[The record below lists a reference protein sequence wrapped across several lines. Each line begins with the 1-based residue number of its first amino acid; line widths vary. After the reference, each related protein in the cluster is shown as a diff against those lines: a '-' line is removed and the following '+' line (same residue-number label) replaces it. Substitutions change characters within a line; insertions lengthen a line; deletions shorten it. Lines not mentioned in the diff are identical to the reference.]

1 MPDWKRLVREKLPQA
16 EPALIDELAE
26 HLEDHYGELRSG
38 GAGAEEAYRSALA
51 ELDEIYPLKRSQRM
65 AEEHKLPFGDDLW
78 RDIRFAVR
86 TMGKS
91 PMFVVF
97 VVLTLALGIG
107 ANTTVFTV
115 INTLILNPLP
125 VQNPGGLASITT
137 DASKPIPYADLK
149 DYREKN
155 QVFSSMA
162 GYTSPRIVTLEA
174 DGGSERMFCEL
185 ATGNYF
191 STLGLSPV
199 MGRFFSTDE
208 DGAVAV
214 LNYGTWQGRFGGASD
229 IIGKTLRLNSGV
241 FTIVGVAPQHFI
253 GVNAI
258 MGPDLWIPAGMMER
272 LMPNEMQNAL
282 SDREKAI
289 FMGVGR
295 FGPGISQSEAQA
307 NLGTIASNLAREY
320 PATNEAR
327 KIAVRPIRDAIFA
340 SASTGSSAIFFAS
353 AVLFIVVGILLLIA
367 CSNVANLLLARAAA
381 RRQEMA
387 VRLAMGASRRRLI
400 RQLLTESVL
409 LGILSGAVGLLI
421 GYAGLHFLFGM
432 LPSASNFITPKFD
445 ATVFIFAFVVSLA
458 TGFLF
463 GIIPALKA
471 SREDVAETLKE
482 EARTAGRGRKRVTV
496 ANALLVGQVAF
507 SFLLLMTAALFLRS
521 IQRAYDI
528 DPGFQTAHLATFMTN
543 PGQAGYGKA
552 QAKAFYK
559 DARERV
565 IRLPGVASASWSSN
579 LPLWGRTVNGIQ
591 IEGREQRPKAE
602 KISTILNTVDRDY
615 FETAGVTIDRGRVFT
630 EVDQEN
636 SAPVAI
642 VNEKMAHDFWPGE
655 DALGKRV
662 QIPGEKHMRQ
672 IVGIAK
678 NANYS
683 TWAEPP
689 QLCVYV
695 PLEQNYSDGMTLFVR
710 SKGDPKEILL
720 PVEREVRSAA
730 PQILVSGVRTGREL
744 VDGGLFQAKVGVML
758 LSVFGLVA
766 LALASIGLYG
776 IMAYS
781 VNQRKR
787 EIGLRMALGA
797 AQASVLRL
805 ILKQGMSLVLT
816 GVLIGLAASLFVDR
830 LLSRMLY
837 GVNANDPVSVLAA
850 VVVLLGV
857 ALVACYLPARW
868 ASRVDPVVALREG

>member
-1 MPDWKRLVREKLPQA
+1 MPDWKQLVRERVPEA
-16 EPALIDELAE
+16 ESGLVDELAE
-26 HLEDHYGELRSG
+26 HLEDHYRELRSG
-38 GAGAEEAYRSALA
+38 GAVAEEAYQSALS
-51 ELDEIYPLKRSQRM
+51 ELDEIYPLKRSERM
-65 AEEHKLPFGDDLW
+65 SKERRLPIGDDLW
-78 RDIRFAVR
+78 RDIRYALR
-86 TMGKS
+86 TMRKS

-125 VQNPGGLASITT
+125 VGNPAGLASIST

-149 DYREKN
+149 DYQAKN

-162 GYTSPRIVTLEA
+162 GYTSPRVVTLEA
-174 DGGSERMFCEL
+174 DGASERMFCEL
-185 ATGNYF
+185 VTGNYF
-191 STLGLSPV
+191 STLSLNPA
-199 MGRFFSTDE
+199 MGRFFSTDD
-208 DGAVAV
+208 DGTVAV
-214 LNYGTWQGRFGGASD
+214 LNYGTWQARFAGASD
-229 IIGKTLRLNSGV
+229 IVGKTLRLNSGV
-241 FTIVGVAPQHFI
+241 FTIVGVAPPHYI

-258 MGPDLWIPAGMMER
+258 MGPDVWVPAGMMEQ
-272 LMPNEMQNAL
+272 LMPNEMKNAR

-289 FMGVGR
+289 YLGVGR
-295 FGPGISQSEAQA
+295 YKTGISKREAQA
-307 NLGTIASNLAREY
+307 HVATIASNLAHEY

-340 SASTGSSAIFFAS
+340 SASTGSSAVFFAS
-353 AVLFIVVGILLLIA
+353 AVLLIVVGIVLLIA

-387 VRLAMGASRRRLI
+387 VRLAMGASRRRLM

-409 LGILSGAVGLLI
+409 LGLLSGAVGLLI

-445 ATVFIFAFVVSLA
+445 ATVFLFALAVSLA
-458 TGFLF
+458 TGFIF

-496 ANALLVGQVAF
+496 ANTLLVGQVAF

-521 IQRAYDI
+521 IQRAYEI

-543 PGQAGYGKA
+543 PGQAGFGKA
-552 QAKAFYK
+552 QTKAFYK

-565 IRLPGVASASWSSN
+565 IRLPGVASASWSAN
-579 LPLWGRTVNGIQ
+579 LPLWARTVNGLQ
-591 IEGREQRPKAE
+591 VEGREQRPKAE
-602 KISTILNTVDRDY
+602 KITTILNTVDRDY
-615 FETAGVTIDRGRVFT
+615 FEAAGVTIDRGRVFT
-630 EVDQEN
+630 DIDQEN

-662 QIPGEKHMRQ
+662 QLPGEKHMRQ
-672 IVGIAK
+672 IVGVAR
-678 NANYS
+678 NTNYS
-683 TWAEPP
+683 TWAEAP

-695 PLEQNYSDGMTLFVR
+695 PLEQNYFDGMVFYVR
-710 SKGDPKEILL
+710 SKGDPREILQQ
-720 PVEREVRSAA
+720 VEREVRSAA
-730 PQILVSGVRTGREL
+730 PQILVSGTRTGREL

-766 LALASIGLYG
+766 LGLASIGLYG

-816 GVLIGLAASLFVDR
+816 GVLIGLGASLFVDR

-837 GVNANDPVSVLAA
+837 GVSPNDPASVFAA

-868 ASRVDPVVALREG
+868 ASRVDPLVALRE